1 MKRNA
6 EDAEKEE
13 EDAEVLLGEIDDV
26 TLDPVA
32 EEDEVEVDEQA
43 EALVG

>member
-6 EDAEKEE
+6 EDAEKKE

-26 TLDPVA
+26 AFDPVT
-32 EEDEVEVDEQA
+32 EEDDVEVDEQA